1 MSIST
6 IREPMNLVWVR
17 PLWPALGPVLAAI
30 AYYLGAEAAFAIGTL
45 TQQFAPFW
53 PPNVVLL
60 CALLVAPRRRWPLY
74 IAAAFPAH
82 VLAEWGVAMPL
93 PQLLAA
99 FGCNVSVALLNAIAV
114 SWLLRGPAWLRGLR
128 NASLYLLF
136 AVIVNPAVVALAAGF
151 EPTLGDGDP
160 QQYWQFWWRWYLSN
174 ALGNLTLT
182 PIFLTWFQD
191 RSRPLWQLPSRGRLI
206 EACLLILG
214 LVISCTFAFDI
225 PLTETTESLFPAL
238 LYLPVPLLLAATVRF
253 GGKGASTGILIIT
266 VMVLFPTMHGVEPFA
281 GGSPGHSVL
290 SLQLFLAV
298 FAVPAILLAA
308 LVEELRRTNDRLSA
322 VLDGISDGYYTLDRE
337 GQITAVNAKGAAWC
351 GDLAPTELIGRNYWE
366 VTGEHAPDQ
375 SWMRRAVQTGVA
387 VRGEI
392 SSSDGRWVQ
401 IHAYPSAGGLSI
413 FCHDITEQRAA
424 ERAARS
430 TQDLLQS
437 SLDAL
442 TAQIA
447 ILDGSGKIVAVNAA
461 WEKTATRL
469 AQMGE
474 RYSVGANY
482 VAECERARPHQREIA
497 AGLRRLIRGE
507 LNEFRCEFVSD
518 VAADTSYQLRGT
530 RFGAGARLRL
540 VVACEDITEV
550 KAAEA
555 SLRRLTGKLLRSQ
568 DEERRRIARELHD
581 ATAQNL
587 LGAMLGIGQA
597 LRLVPR
603 LKQTARAALE
613 ESRALIEQGQRE
625 IRTVSYLLHPPML
638 DEAGLAAALRWLC
651 EGFAKRTEIA
661 VDLDIPCGIDRMPAD
676 IEAALFRI
684 AQEGLSNVH
693 RHSGANRVRVS
704 LGPGVPSEAEAKVV
718 LVIEDDGKGIPTHTI
733 ACSEL
738 GRQSHEVHNLGI
750 GLAGMR
756 ERLHQLSG
764 HLEIN
769 SSPHGTTVR
778 VIVPLRLAGGTP
790 PETLPRAAT
799 KSMPAAI
806 I

>member
-6 IREPMNLVWVR
+6 IREPMNLLRV
-17 PLWPALGPVLAAI
+17 WPALGPVLAAI

-60 CALLVAPRRRWPLY
+60 CALLITPRRHWPLY
-74 IAAAFPAH
+74 IVAAFPAH
-82 VLAEWGVAMPL
+82 VLAERSVAMPL
-93 PQLLAA
+93 SQLLAA
-99 FGCNVSVALLNAIAV
+99 FGCNVSVALLNAIALNR
-114 SWLLRGPAWLRGLR
+114 LLRGPTWLRSLR
-128 NASLYLLF
+128 NAFLYLLL
-136 AVIVNPAVVALAAGF
+136 AVIVNPALVAFAAGF
-151 EPTLGDGDP
+151 EPTLGDGEP
-160 QQYWQFWWRWYLSN
+160 RQYWQFWWRWYLSN

-182 PIFLTWFQD
+182 PVFLTWFCD
-191 RSRPLWQLPSRGRLI
+191 SSRLTWQLPSRGRLI
-206 EACLLILG
+206 EACLLTLG
-214 LVISCTFAFDI
+214 LIISCTVAFDI
-225 PLTETTESLFPAL
+225 PLTEATENLFPAL

-253 GGKGASTGILIIT
+253 GGKGASGAIVIIT
-266 VMVLFPTMHGVEPFA
+266 VMVLFRAMHGVEPFA
-281 GGSPGHSVL
+281 GGPPGHSVL
-290 SLQLFLAV
+290 SVQLFLAV

-308 LVEELRRTNDRLSA
+308 LVEELRRSNDRLSA

-351 GDLAPTELIGRNYWE
+351 GDLTPTELIGRNYSE
-366 VTGEHAPDQ
+366 VAGEHAPEP
-375 SWMRRAVQTGVA
+375 SWVRYAMQAGVA

-401 IHAYPSAGGLSI
+401 IHAYPYAAGLSI

-447 ILDGSGKIVAVNAA
+447 ILDGTGKIVAVNAA
-461 WEKTATRL
+461 WQKTAELL

-474 RYSVGANY
+474 RYSVGTNY
-482 VAECERARPHQREIA
+482 VEECDRARPHQREIA
-497 AGLRRLIRGE
+497 AGLRRMLRNE
-507 LNEFRCEFVSD
+507 LNEFRCDFASD
-518 VAADTSYQLRGT
+518 VATGTWFQLRGT
-530 RFGAGARLRL
+530 RFGAGARMRL

-550 KAAEA
+550 KTTESA
-555 SLRRLTGKLLRSQ
+555 LRGLTGKLLKLQ

-587 LGAMLGIGQA
+587 LGATLGIGQV

-603 LKQTARAALE
+603 LKRIAVAALE
-613 ESRALIEQGQRE
+613 ESRGLIEQSQRE

-638 DEAGLAAALRWLC
+638 DEAGLPAALRWLC

-661 VDLDIPCGIDRMPAD
+661 VDLDIDPGIVRMLVD
-676 IEAALFRI
+676 VEAALFRI

-693 RHSGANRVRVS
+693 RHSGGTRVRVS
-704 LGPGVPSEAEAKVV
+704 LGLGVPAETEPKVV
-718 LVIEDDGKGIPTHTI
+718 LVIEDDGKGIPTDTVTG
-733 ACSEL
+733 SQF
-738 GRQSHEVHNLGI
+738 GRRSHEIRNIGI

-778 VIVPLRLAGGTP
+778 VTVPLWLAAGDS
-790 PETLPRAAT
+790 PETLPDAAA
-799 KSMPAAI
+799 KSTPAAI